1 VATTVHVEW
10 GEHGAGLPGF
20 DVVVIVDVLSFST
33 CVSMAVE
40 RGAAVYPFAFR
51 DRDAADAVATA
62 LGVRCAGPRSAGGLS
77 LSPPTMRRLAAGEA
91 VLLPSPNGSTL
102 SLLPESLLPDG
113 PAVLCGC
120 LRNAGAVARAARDLG
135 ERILVVPAGER
146 WPDGRLRVAVE
157 DQIGAGA
164 IVAALAAHVA
174 ASESPEAAVARSVF
188 TAVRNELGS
197 VLRDCLSGRE
207 LTGMGYPEDVDCA
220 VQPDASALAP
230 RLVAEDRC
238 YDDLGVTLP
247 AGIAERTVIRYA
259 A

>member
-1 VATTVHVEW
+1 MATSVHVEW
-10 GEHGAGLPGF
+10 GEHGAALPGY

-40 RGAAVYPFAFR
+40 RGAAVYPFPFR
-51 DRDAADAVATA
+51 DRDAADAVAAA
-62 LGVRCAGPRSAGGLS
+62 LGVRSAGLRNAGGLS
-77 LSPPTMRRLAAGEA
+77 LSPPTMQSLSTSEA

-102 SLLPESLLPDG
+102 SLLPDG
-113 PAVLCGC
+113 PSVLCGC

-164 IVAALAAHVA
+164 IVAALAAG
-174 ASESPEAAVARSVF
+174 SESPEAAVARGVF
-188 TAVRNELGS
+188 TAARNDLGA

-207 LTGMGYPEDVDCA
+207 LIGMGFPEDVDCA
-220 VQPDASALAP
+220 VEPDTSALAP
-230 RLVAEDRC
+230 RRVAEDRH
-238 YDDLGVTLP
+238 YGDLGVTLP
-247 AGIAERTVIRYA
+247 AGIAERAVIRYEA
-259 A
+259 

>member
-1 VATTVHVEW
+1 VSLSVHVEW
-10 GEHGAGLPGF
+10 GEHGAALPGF

-51 DRDAADAVATA
+51 DRDAADAVAAA
-62 LGVRCAGPRSAGGLS
+62 LGVRCAGPRSADGLS
-77 LSPPTMRRLAAGEA
+77 LSPPTMRHLAAGDA

-102 SLLPESLLPDG
+102 SLLPDG

-157 DQIGAGA
+157 DQIGGGA
-164 IVAALAAHVA
+164 IVAALAAP
-174 ASESPEAAVARSVF
+174 SESPEAAVARRVF
-188 TAVRNELGS
+188 TAARNDLAP

-207 LTGMGYPEDVDCA
+207 LIGLGYPEDVDCA
-220 VQPDASALAP
+220 VEPDTSALTP
-230 RLVAEDRC
+230 RLVAEDRR
-238 YDDLGVTLP
+238 YGDLGVTLP
-247 AGIAERTVIRYA
+247 TGIADRAVIRYEA
-259 A
+259 

>member
-10 GEHGAGLPGF
+10 GEHGAALPGF

-40 RGAAVYPFAFR
+40 RGATVYPFAYR
-51 DRDAADAVATA
+51 DRAAADAVAAA
-62 LGVRCAGPRSAGGLS
+62 LDVRCAGPRAGARKSGGLS
-77 LSPPTMRRLAAGEA
+77 LSPPTMQSLSTSES

-102 SLLPESLLPDG
+102 SLLPDG
-113 PAVLCGC
+113 PSVLCGC

-164 IVAALAAHVA
+164 IVAALAAGN
-174 ASESPEAAVARSVF
+174 ESPEAAVARGVF
-188 TAVRNELGS
+188 TAARNDLGA

-207 LTGMGYPEDVDCA
+207 LIGMGFPEDVDCA
-220 VQPDASALAP
+220 VEPDIATLAP
-230 RLVAEDRC
+230 RLVAEDRR
-238 YDDLGVTLP
+238 YGDLDVALP
-247 AGIAERTVIRYA
+247 TGIAERAVIRYEA
-259 A
+259 